1 MVDRVQNEPALT
13 LAMVQ
18 AAVALAVG
26 FGLPVT
32 PEQVAL
38 IVAFTAAVLG
48 WVTRT
53 QVTPTGTWTATRP
66 PEG

>member
-1 MVDRVQNEPALT
+1 MLERIHHEPALT
-13 LAMVQ
+13 LGVVQ
-18 AAVALAVG
+18 ALVALGVG

-38 IVAFTAAVLG
+38 IVALSAALLS

>member
-1 MVDRVQNEPALT
+1 MVERIQQEPALT
-13 LAMVQ
+13 LGVVQ
-18 AAVALAVG
+18 ALVALAVG

-38 IVAFTAAVLG
+38 IVAVTAAVLG

-53 QVTPTGTWTATRP
+53 QVTPTGTWAATRP

>member
-1 MVDRVQNEPALT
+1 MERIHEEPALT
-13 LAMVQ
+13 LALVQ
-18 AAVALAVG
+18 AVVALAVG
-26 FGLPVT
+26 FGAPVT
-32 PEQVAL
+32 PEQVGL
-38 IVAFTAAVLG
+38 IVAFSAAVLG